1 MILSRGLVAASL
13 FAYSTVVFAQAVD
26 ESALDALDSTAPPL
40 PTVREPTGAVE
51 LRAAMRRIAAQPSDA
66 GALADAGNA
75 ALALGDAN
83 AALNFFTRAN
93 FIRPRNGRITAGLAA
108 ATVRTEN
115 PFEALRLFDDAV
127 KLGISERTI
136 AVDRA
141 LAFDLLG
148 NFARAQQDYRLA
160 RSGSTS
166 ADLIIR
172 QAISMSLAGQKT
184 DADAMLVP
192 LLQTNNGAAWRA
204 RAFMLAARGDTRE
217 SVKVV
222 QGFMDAQSA
231 QKMERYLRLMPELTA
246 AQQAAA
252 IHLGHFPANNIGRD
266 SENVRRV
273 AATMPA
279 SEVGKNE
286 SRLIPTGEPLGKKSS
301 REKPAKEKPDRRR
314 DREAKRQAENSRQ
327 PGSPSP
333 VKIAQTDKTRLATD
347 GARAVVE
354 RAKVA
359 TIAVAKI
366 SELPP
371 PEAARPLVYVIT
383 PNRGLPSPVI
393 NGGSLT
399 RTEVQPAPVIIPAP
413 IFAPKPL
420 TNVVEASAISS
431 PSAMSGPRLDGA
443 PVGQSATVFVPNGQ
457 PVSGVD
463 NAIEPAAAP
472 IAAIPFDLGAV
483 IGSIEIPESEQKPSV
498 VAVDLKKLKVQ
509 PPKLPTTDVS
519 KSAKIDPKAVAKAAA
534 TANPS
539 RFWVQIA
546 TGAENALGYDYRKWT
561 KKSASLFKGI
571 SGWTSAWGKTDR
583 LLVGPFADLKTSKKW
598 EADFNK
604 AGGNGFAWKSE
615 NGVVV
620 SALKAK

>member
-1 MILSRGLVAASL
+1 
-13 FAYSTVVFAQAVD
+13 
-26 ESALDALDSTAPPL
+26 
-40 PTVREPTGAVE
+40 
-51 LRAAMRRIAAQPSDA
+51 
-66 GALADAGNA
+66 
-75 ALALGDAN
+75 
-83 AALNFFTRAN
+83 
-93 FIRPRNGRITAGLAA
+93 
-108 ATVRTEN
+108 
-115 PFEALRLFDDAV
+115 
-127 KLGISERTI
+127 
-136 AVDRA
+136 
-141 LAFDLLG
+141 
-148 NFARAQQDYRLA
+148 
-160 RSGSTS
+160 
-166 ADLIIR
+166 
-172 QAISMSLAGQKT
+172 
-184 DADAMLVP
+184 
-192 LLQTNNGAAWRA
+192 
-204 RAFMLAARGDTRE
+204 MLAARGDTRE

-279 SEVGKNE
+279 SALPKNE

-301 REKPAKEKPDRRR
+301 REKPVKEKPDRRR
-314 DREAKRQAENSRQ
+314 DREARRQAENSRQ
-327 PGSPSP
+327 LGSPSP
-333 VKIAQTDKTRLATD
+333 VKIAQADKTKLATD
-347 GARAVVE
+347 GARAAVE

-371 PEAARPLVYVIT
+371 PEAARALVDVIT
-383 PNRGLPSPVI
+383 PNRGLPSPI
-393 NGGSLT
+393 IHGGIST
-399 RTEVQPAPVIIPAP
+399 RTEVQPAAIAIPAP
-413 IFAPKPL
+413 ILAPKPR
-420 TNVVEASAISS
+420 TNVVEVSAVTS
-431 PSAMSGPRLDGA
+431 PSAMSGPKLDGA
-443 PVGQSATVFVPNGQ
+443 PVVQSATVFVPNVQ
-457 PVSGVD
+457 PVAVVD
-463 NAIEPAAAP
+463 SAIKPTAAP
-472 IAAIPFDLGAV
+472 IASIPFDLGAV
-483 IGSIEIPESEQKPSV
+483 IGSIEIPESEQESSV

-509 PPKLPTTDVS
+509 PPKLPTTEVS
-519 KSAKIDPKAVAKAAA
+519 KGVKIDSKVVAKAAA

-546 TGAENALGYDYRKWT
+546 TGAETALGYDYRKWT
-561 KKSASLFKGI
+561 KKNAGLFKGL